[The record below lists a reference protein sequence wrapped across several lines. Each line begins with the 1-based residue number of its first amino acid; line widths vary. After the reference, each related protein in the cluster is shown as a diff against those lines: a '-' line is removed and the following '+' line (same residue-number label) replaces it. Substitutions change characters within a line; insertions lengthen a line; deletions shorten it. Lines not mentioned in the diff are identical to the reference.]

1 MLSGPSYKSEEQTI
15 LVRVNSDVG
24 SYVSESDV
32 ESLLSMESLDIEVGS
47 DDDTAT
53 LMNAK
58 LLANRAF
65 LDAEIARWEMVD
77 STLYNSDDF
86 KIVKKPTASQMHH
99 LVLNPFLYRGLQ
111 PIATLDDLAGLVGAP
126 SHWSEICDQKV
137 MGDVVVDLIY
147 RDFVGLDESTSEIIV
162 ESMFERLVNRI
173 GDCLGTLIYH
183 RPQIPF
189 IVGGILARSQY
200 DIRGR
205 SDTIF
210 QDRSQNFI
218 LATECKKAS
227 AFAADKLWHHGSRGI
242 QTFSTMYRTGCPTIL
257 FSQKAFK
264 LFVENE
270 SRNAVLTWPVSSD
283 QDTTGSVPFSLDM
296 VAASY
301 SVEYMSSNIKK
312 VIAICLMASVSDGLD
327 STLKKAAAEKMTPVK
342 NSVFTSKDAQ
352 TGEQGGKKRKL
363 GGDKEWKLVRSARL
377 RAVTP
382 KFISGFVDELPV
394 YTTIRVGSDDL
405 IQQMAALD
413 VETD

>member
-1 MLSGPSYKSEEQTI
+1 MLSEPSYQIEDQTI

-32 ESLLSMESLDIEVGS
+32 ESLSSMESLDIEVGS
-47 DDDTAT
+47 EDDTEA
-53 LMNAK
+53 LINAK

-65 LDAEIARWEMVD
+65 LDDERARWEMVD
-77 STLYNSDDF
+77 STLYNSNDF

-99 LVLNPFLYRGLQ
+99 LVLNPYLQRGLQ
-111 PIATLDDLAGLVGAP
+111 SIATIDDLANLVGAP
-126 SHWSEICDQKV
+126 SNWSEICDQKV
-137 MGDVVVDLIY
+137 MDDVAVDLIY

-162 ESMFERLVNRI
+162 ESMFESLVVRI
-173 GDCLGTLIYH
+173 GSCLGIIIYH
-183 RPQIPF
+183 RPQSPF

-227 AFAADKLWHHGSRGI
+227 AFVADKLWHHGSRGI
-242 QTFSTMYRTGCPTIL
+242 QTLSTMYRTGCPTIL

-270 SRNAVLTWPVSSD
+270 SRNSVFSWPVSSG

-301 SVEYMSSNIKK
+301 SVD
-312 VIAICLMASVSDGLD
+312 VFDGLD
-327 STLKKAAAEKMTPVK
+327 STLRKAGAEQMTPVK

-352 TGEQGGKKRKL
+352 TGEQVGKKRKL
-363 GGDKEWKLVRSARL
+363 GGDEEWKLVRSARL

-382 KFISGFVDELPV
+382 KFISGFADELPV

-413 VETD
+413 VETA

>member
-1 MLSGPSYKSEEQTI
+1 MLSEPSYKSEDQTI

-32 ESLLSMESLDIEVGS
+32 ESQLSVESLDIEVGS
-47 DDDTAT
+47 EDDTDA

-58 LLANRAF
+58 LLANRTF
-65 LDAEIARWEMVD
+65 LDDERARWEMVD
-77 STLYNSDDF
+77 SALYNSDDF

-126 SHWSEICDQKV
+126 SNWSEICDQKV
-137 MGDVVVDLIY
+137 MSDVAVDLIY
-147 RDFVGLDESTSEIIV
+147 RDFVSLDESTSEIIV
-162 ESMFERLVNRI
+162 ESMFE
-173 GDCLGTLIYH
+173 

-227 AFAADKLWHHGSRGI
+227 AFVADKLWHHGSRGI
-242 QTFSTMYRTGCPTIL
+242 QTFSTMYRSGCPTIL

-270 SRNAVLTWPVSSD
+270 SRNAVLTWPVSSG
-283 QDTTGSVPFSLDM
+283 QDTTCSVPFSLDM
-296 VAASY
+296 VATSY
-301 SVEYMSSNIKK
+301 SVEYMSSNIKN
-312 VIAICLMASVSDGLD
+312 VIAICLMASGADGLD
-327 STLKKAAAEKMTPVK
+327 STLKKAGAEQMTPVK
-342 NSVFTSKDAQ
+342 NSVFTSNDAQ
-352 TGEQGGKKRKL
+352 TGEQVGKKRKL
-363 GGDKEWKLVRSARL
+363 GGDEEWKLVRSARL

-382 KFISGFVDELPV
+382 KFISGLVDEQPV
-394 YTTIRVGSDDL
+394 YTTVRVASDDL
-405 IQQMAALD
+405 IQKDGGSRCQNCLI
-413 VETD
+413 